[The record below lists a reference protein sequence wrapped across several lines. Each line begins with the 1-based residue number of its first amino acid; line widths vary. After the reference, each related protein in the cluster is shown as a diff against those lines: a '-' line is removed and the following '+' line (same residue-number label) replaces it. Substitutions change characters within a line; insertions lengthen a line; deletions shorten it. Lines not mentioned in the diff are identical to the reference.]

1 MKKKRTNWVSIVTL
15 VINLLAF
22 FLGGGLWYNK
32 VYQRPVLEY
41 TVLPSYNLG
50 DSYASGLVVTNGG
63 RVPITNVQV
72 ILSDLEFQLATQPS
86 MPGLHE
92 PVQVLQGGMGHTGML
107 AKTPR
112 LSTEN
117 LVTVYFSTE
126 GPISLEP
133 QRTVMVT
140 SEETTGVPAPEKSEV
155 DPSLGWV
162 LALISFNVLNFIVVM
177 QYFEMKGLNRQ
188 LWQAQDILLDL
199 GITPPGVYVKE
210 DGGVG

>member
-1 MKKKRTNWVSIVTL
+1 VKKKRTNWVSIVTL

-107 AKTPR
+107 AKMPR

-117 LVTVYFSTE
+117 SVTVYFSTE

-140 SEETTGVPAPEKSEV
+140 SVKSYKVVPPLER
-155 DPSLGWV
+155 PSRP
-162 LALISFNVLNFIVVM
+162 AILID
-177 QYFEMKGLNRQ
+177 R
-188 LWQAQDILLDL
+188 
-199 GITPPGVYVKE
+199 
-210 DGGVG
+210 